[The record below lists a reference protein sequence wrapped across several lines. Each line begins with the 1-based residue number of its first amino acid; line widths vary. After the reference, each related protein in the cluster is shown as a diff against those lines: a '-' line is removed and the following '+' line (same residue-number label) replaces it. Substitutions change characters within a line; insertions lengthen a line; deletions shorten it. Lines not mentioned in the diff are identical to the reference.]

1 MDEAERQAAEA
12 RAEQDRLEA
21 EARAEQDRLE
31 AEARAAETEAL
42 LKRLSGN

>member
-1 MDEAERQAAEA
+1 MDEAAEA
-12 RAEQDRLEA
+12 RAAQDRLEA